1 MPDFPL
7 VDSHVHLYDPS
18 AIGYPWMAAVPLL
31 NSPHGSKE
39 YSAAI
44 GGVAIDKL
52 VFVEVDAGPGQH
64 LAEVRWVENL
74 ARTDK
79 RIQAIVASIP
89 LEKGKV
95 AEADI
100 VEFAAMPLARGVR
113 RLIQGHIDEPGWC
126 LRPDFVEGVK
136 LVGKHGLAF
145 EICVKHPQMKDA
157 IELVRRCP
165 EMPFVL
171 DHIGKPGIKDG
182 LTEPWRTDMREL
194 ARLPNIV
201 CKVSGVVTEADH
213 TAWTYD
219 RIAPTIAHAIDC
231 FGFDRVMFGGDWPVM
246 ELATRYPDWVAVV
259 DRIVASAS
267 RGDRRK
273 LYRDNAIRH
282 YRL

>member
-7 VDSHVHLYDPS
+7 VDTHVHLYDPS
-18 AIGYPWMAAVPLL
+18 AIGYPWMADVPLL
-31 NSPHGSKE
+31 NSPHGPEE

-52 VFVEVDAGPGQH
+52 VFIEVDAGPGQH
-64 LAEVRWVENL
+64 LAEVRWVEAL
-74 ARTDK
+74 AKTDR

-89 LEKGKV
+89 LEKGKA

-100 VEFAAMPLARGVR
+100 VAFAGMPLARGVR

-126 LRPDFVEGVK
+126 LRPDFVEGVT

-145 EICVKHPQMKDA
+145 EICIKHPQMKDA

-165 EMPFVL
+165 EMRFVL

-194 ARLPNIV
+194 ARLPNIA

-213 TAWTYD
+213 RAWTYD
-219 RIAPTIAHAIDC
+219 RIAPSIAHAIDC

-246 ELATRYPDWVAVV
+246 ELATRYPDWVAIV
-259 DRIVASAS
+259 DRIVAGAS
-267 RGDRRK
+267 QGEKRK
-273 LYRDNAIRH
+273 LYRENAIRH